1 MSVGLDDQVETSL
14 VSTPGIDSKSP
25 NFCKR
30 YDLSCAFVKRLVV
43 SVVFPDNRDTEEE
56 CDVCEY
62 KTEP

>member
-1 MSVGLDDQVETSL
+1 MAY
-14 VSTPGIDSKSP
+14 IDSMSP
-25 NFCKR
+25 NFCIR
-30 YDLSCAFVKRLVV
+30 YDLKYACVKRLVV